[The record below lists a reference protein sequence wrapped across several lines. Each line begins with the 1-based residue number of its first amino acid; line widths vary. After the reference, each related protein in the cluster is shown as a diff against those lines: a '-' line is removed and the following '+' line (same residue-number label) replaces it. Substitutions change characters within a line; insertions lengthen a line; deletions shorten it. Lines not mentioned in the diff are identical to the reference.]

1 MSNIEELL
9 VELQGPDWTRAV
21 FARIAVNPA
30 LLRPR
35 AETLTQAELA
45 QALNMLLFA
54 DLIERVPAGRAYVED
69 VVRAGGQVHFDHGA
83 LRTVH
88 WPSGDLPRGEAAI
101 TRMLRALGYWH
112 NGTYPLERLKMTGR
126 SWAHV
131 EFPEEIAQ
139 FFVSELHPE
148 RFSARFQLAVSR
160 VIGAS
165 RDPLTPED
173 IGLLEQLARD
183 KSLPRAM
190 ALKLLPALQACFA
203 RHHGLFPLQE
213 YELLLA
219 ESAEMAWIATEGNAF
234 NHATDRVEDVEAVA
248 AAQRRLGRPIKDV
261 VEVSQSGRVRQTAF
275 RAAEVERDFT
285 DAQGRRVRRSVP
297 GSFYEFIS
305 RGLVEEAGREKYL
318 DLQFDAGNAT
328 AIFGM
333 TAASPALA

>member
-1 MSNIEELL
+1 MSNIEEFLADL
-9 VELQGPDWTRAV
+9 KGHEWTRTV
-21 FARIAVNPA
+21 FARIAVNSE
-30 LLRPR
+30 LLRPP
-35 AETLTQAELA
+35 ADTLTQAELA

-54 DLIERVPAGRAYVED
+54 DLIERVPAGCAYVED

-83 LRTVH
+83 LRTVK
-88 WPSGDLPRGEAAI
+88 WPSGALPPGEAAI
-101 TRMLRALGYWH
+101 TRLLRALGYRL
-112 NGTYPLERLKMTGR
+112 NGTYPLEQLKMTGR
-126 SWAHV
+126 SWAHE

-148 RFSARFQLAVSR
+148 RFSPRFQVAVSR

-165 RDPLTPED
+165 RDPLTPVD
-173 IGLLEQLARD
+173 VGVLERLARD
-183 KSLPRAM
+183 RSLPREV
-190 ALKLLPALQACFA
+190 ALTLLPAMQACFA
-203 RHHGLFPLQE
+203 RHHGLFSLQD
-213 YELLLA
+213 YKLLLA

-248 AAQRRLGRPIKDV
+248 GAQRRLGRPIKDV

-275 RAAEVERDFT
+275 RAAEVERYFT
-285 DAQGRRVRRSVP
+285 DAHGRRVSLGVP

-305 RGLVEEAGREKYL
+305 RGFVNETGREKCL

-333 TAASPALA
+333 TTASPALV

>member
-1 MSNIEELL
+1 MSNIEKLL
-9 VELQGPDWTRAV
+9 VDLQGADWTWKA
-21 FARIAVNPA
+21 FDRIAVKPP
-30 LLRPR
+30 LLGPQS
-35 AETLTQAELA
+35 ESVTQAELA

-69 VVRAGGQVHFDHGA
+69 VIHSGGKVHFDHGA
-83 LRTVH
+83 LRTVR
-88 WPSGDLPRGEAAI
+88 WPTGALPRGEEAI
-101 TRMLRALGYWH
+101 TRVLRALGYRH

-126 SWAHV
+126 SWAHA

-148 RFSARFQLAVSR
+148 RFSASFQLAVSR

-165 RDPLTPED
+165 RDPLTPQHA
-173 IGLLEQLARD
+173 GLLEQLARD
-183 KSLPRAM
+183 QSLSHAE
-190 ALKLLPALQACFA
+190 ALILLPAMQACFA
-203 RHHGLFPLQE
+203 RHHGVFPLCD

-248 AAQRRLGRPIKDV
+248 VAQRRLGRPIKDV
-261 VEVSQSGRVRQTAF
+261 VEVSKSGRVRQTAF
-275 RAAEVERDFT
+275 RAALVDREFT
-285 DAQGRRVRRSVP
+285 DEQGRVVRRSVP

-305 RGLVEEAGREKYL
+305 RGHVDEAGGEKTL

-333 TAASPALA
+333 TTASPVLA